1 MSYIPFILVNG
12 EAVSNFCEKAELF
25 NSYFASQGTSIVN
38 SSKLVSLEFKTNRRL
53 ENITFTDDDISLT
66 IKNLKVDK
74 EHG

>member
-1 MSYIPFILVNG
+1 MSYIPSILVNG
-12 EAVSNFCEKAELF
+12 EAVSNLCEKAELF

-53 ENITFTDDDISLT
+53 ENITFTDDDINLT